1 MTAYAFIQPLD
12 VLFLRGNRLFGNP
25 GSYGES
31 LMPPWPSA
39 VAGALR
45 SHRLAQDGIELAA
58 FAKGQ
63 VRHPELGT
71 PAAPGSF
78 AITDFLVAR
87 HVEGQLQTLHTLPAD
102 LTVQSTPDGALQV
115 RTQKPIALAPGLAS
129 SAPLPQIP
137 VLAEPTRAKAQSDLW
152 ITASGWQDYLAG
164 RTPDPTQFIETRQL
178 WRFDPRIGVGLDGE
192 RRRAEDGKLFTAQ
205 AIAFAPEVGFLAGVT
220 GSSSIA
226 AGIVRFGG
234 DGRGARL
241 TPVTHQPPSA
251 DLAVIAAN
259 RRARIVL
266 TTPGLFVDGWRL
278 PGVDAAGRF
287 RLGDI
292 GGRLVCASVP
302 RAEVIS
308 GWDLAQ
314 WQPKSAIRAV
324 PTGSVYWLE
333 DLEATPDTLRK
344 LANAGLWCQAGDN
357 PQRRTEGFNR
367 FTFAAY

>member
-39 VAGALR
+39 IAGALR
-45 SHRLAQDGIELAA
+45 SHRLARDGVDLAA

-71 PAAPGSF
+71 PAAPGPF

-87 HVEGQLQTLHTLPAD
+87 HVEGQLQTLHPFPAD
-102 LTVQSTPDGALQV
+102 LMVQSTPDGALQV

-129 SAPLPQIP
+129 SASLPQVP
-137 VLAEPTRAKAQSDLW
+137 VLAEPTRAKARSDLW
-152 ITASGWQDYLAG
+152 ITAAGWQDYLVG
-164 RTPDPTQFIETRQL
+164 QTPHPAQFIETRQL
-178 WRFDPRIGVGLDGE
+178 WRLDPRIGIGLDSE
-192 RRRAEDGKLFTAQ
+192 RRRADDGKLFTAQ
-205 AIAFAPEVGFLAGVT
+205 AIAFAPEVGFLVGVT
-220 GSSSIA
+220 GSSA
-226 AGIVRFGG
+226 LPAGIVRFGG

-251 DLAVIAAN
+251 DLGVIAAN
-259 RRARIVL
+259 RRARIIL
-266 TTPGLFVDGWRL
+266 TAPGLFADGWRL

-287 RLGDI
+287 KLGDI

-314 WQPKSAIRAV
+314 WCPKPAVRAA
-324 PTGSVYWLE
+324 PTGSVYWLD
-333 DLEATPDTLRK
+333 DLEATPDALCK
-344 LANAGLWCQAGDN
+344 LAIAGLWCHPGDN

-367 FTFAAY
+367 FTFAVY